1 LLNGERGRPQM
12 FSPMRRSILYLAS
25 ARFVI
30 VFP

>member
-1 LLNGERGRPQM
+1 M

-30 VFP
+30 AVPLGCELDES